1 MTVHLDQ
8 RQRAM
13 LAEMGVRVWAPQEEP
28 QVSEVPSA
36 ATVTSAP
43 TAASQVHP
51 STQTAAAKQTVTS
64 PATPQVPARVAPT
77 VNAPVAHTPIL
88 VQRPEGIDQMDWPTL
103 QHTVSQCQA
112 CSLCG
117 TRHNTVFGVGAK
129 AEPAQAPQVDWLI
142 VGEAPGENED
152 LQGEPFVGQAGQL
165 LDNILSAMGLS
176 RQGEG
181 QGAGV
186 FITNVLKCRP
196 PGNRNPKPDE
206 VAQCL
211 PYLERQVALLQPK
224 IILAMGRFAV
234 QALLRDSV
242 PDVETIPL
250 GKLRGQVHSYQG
262 VPVVVTYHPAYVLR
276 NLPEKAKV
284 WADVC
289 LAMAE
294 MQTQSPR

>member
-1 MTVHLDQ
+1 MTAHLDQ

-13 LAEMGVRVWAPQEEP
+13 LAEMGVRVWSPLAEP
-28 QVSEVPSA
+28 QAADMASVGSPTPVPLA
-36 ATVTSAP
+36 ATHTNAHSQAP
-43 TAASQVHP
+43 VRAEPPAPAPRPQAASP
-51 STQTAAAKQTVTS
+51 M
-64 PATPQVPARVAPT
+64 
-77 VNAPVAHTPIL
+77 L
-88 VQRPEGIDQMDWPTL
+88 VQRPEGIDQMDWRTL

-117 TRHNTVFGVGAK
+117 TRHNTVFGVGAT
-129 AEPAQAPQVDWLI
+129 AAPDQVPQVDWLI

-176 RQGEG
+176 RQAGG
-181 QGAGV
+181 PGAGV
-186 FITNVLKCRP
+186 YITNVLKCRP
-196 PGNRNPKPDE
+196 PGNRNPKPEE

-234 QALLRDSV
+234 QALLRESL

-289 LAMAE
+289 LAMAT
-294 MQTQSPR
+294 MK

>member
-1 MTVHLDQ
+1 MTAHRDQ

-13 LAEMGVRVWAPQEEP
+13 LAEMGVRVWSPLAEP
-28 QVSEVPSA
+28 QASDMPNIASPTPAPSQA
-36 ATVTSAP
+36 PERVVTPA
-43 TAASQVHP
+43 
-51 STQTAAAKQTVTS
+51 
-64 PATPQVPARVAPT
+64 PATKPQAEA
-77 VNAPVAHTPIL
+77 PIL
-88 VQRPEGIDQMDWPTL
+88 AHRLEGFVQMDWGTL

-117 TRHNTVFGVGAK
+117 TRHNTVFGVGNAVA
-129 AEPAQAPQVDWLI
+129 AETAPQVDWLI

-152 LQGEPFVGQAGQL
+152 LQGQPFVGQAGQL
-165 LDNILSAMGLS
+165 LDNILSAMGLT
-176 RQGEG
+176 RQAGG

-186 FITNVLKCRP
+186 YITNVLKCRP
-196 PGNRNPKPDE
+196 PGNRNPKPEE

-234 QALLRDSV
+234 QALLRDTL

-250 GKLRGQVHSYQG
+250 GKLRGQVHRYQG

-289 LAMAE
+289 LAMA
-294 MQTQSPR
+294 TLRAV

>member
-289 LAMAE
+289 LAMAKI
-294 MQTQSPR
+294 QTQSPR

>member
-1 MTVHLDQ
+1 MSLQLDQ

-13 LAEMGVRVWAPQEEP
+13 LAEMGVRVWSPMEEP

-36 ATVTSAP
+36 SSVTSAP
-43 TAASQVHP
+43 TAL
-51 STQTAAAKQTVTS
+51 TQTPV
-64 PATPQVPARVAPT
+64 RVAPT
-77 VNAPVAHTPIL
+77 VNAPVTRAATPVL
-88 VQRPEGIDQMDWPTL
+88 LQRPEGIDQMDWPTL

-117 TRHNTVFGVGAK
+117 TRHNTVFGVGAH
-129 AEPAQAPQVDWLI
+129 AEHAQAPQVDWLI

-186 FITNVLKCRP
+186 YITNVLKCRP

-211 PYLERQVALLQPK
+211 PYLERQVTLLQPK

-234 QALLRDSV
+234 QALLRDSL

-250 GKLRGQVHSYQG
+250 GKLRGQVHSFQG

-289 LAMAE
+289 LAMA
-294 MQTQSPR
+294 TLRVA